1 MIYHCHYIIILY
13 TYFFRKSGTNSNEYN
28 YEMRWATPEDFKELR
43 VMPRM
48 LLDHL
53 PENVLKTLDNVLN
66 EQRTE
71 IGFDLAHLTMI

>member
-1 MIYHCHYIIILY
+1 
-13 TYFFRKSGTNSNEYN
+13 
-28 YEMRWATPEDFKELR
+28 MRWVLPEDFTELR

-53 PENVLKTLDNVLN
+53 PENIYKTLDTVLN

-71 IGFDLAHLTMI
+71 IVEFTEITLI

>member
-1 MIYHCHYIIILY
+1 MYCIY
-13 TYFFRKSGTNSNEYN
+13 FNSFRKSGTNSNEYN
-28 YEMRWATPEDFKELR
+28 YEMRWAVPEDFKELR

-53 PENVLKTLDNVLN
+53 PENVLNTLDNVLG

>member
-1 MIYHCHYIIILY
+1 
-13 TYFFRKSGTNSNEYN
+13 
-28 YEMRWATPEDFKELR
+28 MRWATPEDFKELR

-71 IGFDLAHLTMI
+71 IGFDLAQLTMI

>member
-1 MIYHCHYIIILY
+1 MCLNSYTCINLYI
-13 TYFFRKSGTNSNEYN
+13 FRKSGTDSNEYN

-53 PENVLKTLDNVLN
+53 PENVLKTLDNVLS

-71 IGFDLAHLTMI
+71 IGFDLAQLTMI